1 MGYRSMSPRWESN
14 PRPSSYQE
22 DALPLSH
29 SGMKFNFSIHFLFLI
44 HYSIK
49 IKLRECEKW
58 ILYSIYMAKEPDES
72 PQQPPFL
79 VYLKVVTLLFIF
91 GTGIF
96 LMNTV
101 ALNSQSVK
109 NDKGSYTFDGL
120 KKFLTKEGVKEV
132 IDQEIR
138 TNESYRK
145 VTSEV
150 GKKSE
155 DILGEVTQIKDKA
168 IKTTSESVQ
177 DYVYDQTF
185 GAVIQTVL
193 DRLPERQRQQVLE
206 NICKG
211 Q

>member
-1 MGYRSMSPRWESN
+1 
-14 PRPSSYQE
+14 
-22 DALPLSH
+22 
-29 SGMKFNFSIHFLFLI
+29 
-44 HYSIK
+44 
-49 IKLRECEKW
+49 
-58 ILYSIYMAKEPDES
+58 MAKEPDES
-72 PQQPPFL
+72 SQRPPFL
-79 VYLKVVTLLFIF
+79 VFFKVITLLFIF

-109 NDKGSYTFDGL
+109 NDKGSYTLDGL
-120 KKFLTKEGVKEV
+120 KKFFTSEGAKEV

-138 TNESYRK
+138 TNESYKK

-155 DILGEVTQIKDKA
+155 DILGEATKIKDEA
-168 IKTTSESVQ
+168 IQTTSESVQ

-193 DRLPERQRQQVLE
+193 DRLPARQRTQVLE